1 MMCERFT
8 SLAAISLESLP
19 QISLGTA
26 AMAIF
31 VTCAA
36 LTLMRGLTRIFI
48 GSLVIA
54 ASAWVGFWAWQN
66 APAIG
71 IRFVGKPLP
80 WLSIAWPAISG
91 LLSFVVLR
99 MLVNFIVRPFGKS
112 TETPK
117 SPVRRALD
125 LLFAVVPA
133 GLLCLVGAML
143 LHHAGSIAEV
153 RHYVDASKGD
163 TSDSQLFASLKT
175 SVENAIPSAWIKTLD
190 PSTNRARLNLA
201 KLISASA
208 EDTVPPKANIILEE
222 PILRAI
228 IVDEKELRGLAREKR
243 FGTLLSHPSLDKVL
257 NDPRVKKALDRLDM
271 E

>member
-1 MMCERFT
+1 MTRDLLAD
-8 SLAAISLESLP
+8 LAAISLESIP

-26 AMAIF
+26 AIAIF
-31 VTCAA
+31 VICAA

-80 WLSIAWPAISG
+80 WLSIAWPAIAC

-99 MLVNFIVRPFGKS
+99 KLVNFIVRPFGKS
-112 TETPK
+112 TETQK
-117 SPVRRALD
+117 SPIRRAFG
-125 LLFAVVPA
+125 LLFALVPA
-133 GLLCLVGAML
+133 GLLSLVGAML
-143 LHHAGSIAEV
+143 LHHAGSVAEV

-163 TSDSQLFASLKT
+163 TGYSQLFTSLKA
-175 SVENAIPSAWIKTLD
+175 SVENAIPSAWIRTLD
-190 PSTNRARLNLA
+190 PSTNHARLNLA

-208 EDTVPPKANIILEE
+208 EDSVPPKATLILEE

-228 IVDEKELRGLAREKR
+228 VVDEKELRGLAREKR
-243 FGTLLSHPSLDKVL
+243 FGTLLSHPSLDKAL
-257 NDPRVKKALDRLDM
+257 NDPRVKKALDRLDL

>member
-1 MMCERFT
+1 MRDLMAE
-8 SLAAISLESLP
+8 LAAIDLESIP

-26 AMAIF
+26 AIAIF

-36 LTLMRGLTRIFI
+36 LILMRGLTRIFI

-54 ASAWVGFWAWQN
+54 ASAWVGFWAWQT

-71 IRFVGKPLP
+71 IHYAGKPLP
-80 WLSIAWPAISG
+80 WLSIGWPAVSG
-91 LLSFVVLR
+91 LLTFVVLR
-99 MLVNFIVRPFGKS
+99 MLVNFVVRPFGKAS
-112 TETPK
+112 DTPK
-117 SPVRRALD
+117 SPVKRAFS

-153 RHYVDASKGD
+153 RHYADAPKGD
-163 TSDSQLFASLKT
+163 TGYSQLFAKLKS
-175 SVENAIPSAWIKTLD
+175 SVENAIPPAWIKALD
-190 PSTNRARLNLA
+190 PSGDRSRLNLA

-208 EDTVPPKANIILEE
+208 EDEVPPKAIVVLEE
-222 PILRAI
+222 PVLRAI
-228 IVDEKELRGLAREKR
+228 VVEEKELRGLAREKR
-243 FGTLLSHPSLDKVL
+243 FGTLLSHPYLDKAL
-257 NDPRVKKALDRLDM
+257 TDPRVKKALDRLDL